1 VRKMRRDSA
10 GRIDHFCQ
18 DRVVTCAFQNQIKTS
33 PKYIAMQKVKLEQSW
48 RDTQAKTLPEAES
61 IHWGEQTVSPIAIY
75 RLVPPRCRV
84 CVGVG
89 VRGGGGSGRVSAAAP
104 VRPSCAGLSLSRLAL
119 VTLTWPPDQPR
130 GLVLFPPRH
139 TLLASGCVCETLNK
153 CDGVRAFVVPKL
165 TAPATTQRSCNPAVS
180 GQVEASECPR
190 VA

>member
-1 VRKMRRDSA
+1 MCAAAAGVRKDFWAAPFDFLLTPLAFGPDLESA
-10 GRIDHFCQ
+10 
-18 DRVVTCAFQNQIKTS
+18 CAFQNQIKTS

-89 VRGGGGSGRVSAAAP
+89 VRAGGGSGRVSAAAP

-130 GLVLFPPRH
+130 GLVLFP
-139 TLLASGCVCETLNK
+139 
-153 CDGVRAFVVPKL
+153 
-165 TAPATTQRSCNPAVS
+165 TAPHPSRIGLRLRNAQQMRR
-180 GQVEASECPR
+180 GASICR
-190 VA
+190 T